1 MNDFLKYSVGID
13 VAKEKFDC
21 CISVIARDQ
30 SVTIKGTRKFD
41 NTIKGIKSLI
51 EWSKNKHKVN
61 IPMVFLMEATGVYH
75 ENLVLTLFI
84 QGLDAIVV
92 LPNKAKKYMQ
102 SFGYKSKNDKI
113 DARGLS
119 RMGAEQHLDLWHP
132 YSENIYPLRSLTR
145 HNEDLQQERTSAG
158 NKLEA
163 QTYSSHPNK
172 IVCKQLNSMLKLIDK
187 QIDQTKSEINNLIE
201 NDVILKE
208 KFEKIE
214 TIKGVGRMTVA
225 TIIAETNGFT
235 LFNNMRQLTSFAGY
249 DIVEKQS
256 GNTSGKTR
264 ISKRGNSHIRRAL
277 HMPSF
282 CAVKYDPQNFGVFY
296 KRVYKNTGYKM
307 KGYTAVQRKILC
319 LIYTLWKKNEVYIEN
334 YEELKN
340 KGKLEKKDIETVL
353 ENKETSGEEEQK
365 SLFLQYKCT
374 EKSLDFICFLR

>member
-13 VAKEKFDC
+13 VAKTKFDC

-30 SVTIKGTRKFD
+30 SITIKGTRKFD
-41 NTIKGIKSLI
+41 NTIKGIKALI
-51 EWSKNKHKVN
+51 VWSKSKHKLD

-75 ENLVLTLFI
+75 ENLVLTLYN
-84 QGLDAIVV
+84 QGLDVIVV

-145 HNEDLQQERTSAG
+145 HNENLQQEKTVAG
-158 NKLEA
+158 NRLEA

-172 IVCKQLNSMLKLIDK
+172 SVCKHLNSMIKLIDK
-187 QIDQTKSEINNLIE
+187 QIVQTKSEINTLIE

-208 KFEKIE
+208 KVEKVE
-214 TIKGVGRMTVA
+214 TIKGVGRITVA

-256 GNTSGKTR
+256 GNTNGKTR

-282 CAVKYDPQNFGVFY
+282 SAVKHDYQNFGIFY
-296 KRVYKNTGYKM
+296 KRVYENTGYKM
-307 KGYTAVQRKILC
+307 KGYTAVQRKLLC
-319 LIYTLWKKNEVYIEN
+319 LIYTLWNKNEPYIEN

-340 KGKLEKKDIETVL
+340 KEKLEKKDIKTVS
-353 ENKETSGEEEQK
+353 ENKGTSGEKEQK
-365 SLFLQYKCT
+365 SLFLHCSEGTKKVPAIT
-374 EKSLDFICFLR
+374 PGV

>member
-1 MNDFLKYSVGID
+1 
-13 VAKEKFDC
+13 
-21 CISVIARDQ
+21 
-30 SVTIKGTRKFD
+30 
-41 NTIKGIKSLI
+41 
-51 EWSKNKHKVN
+51 
-61 IPMVFLMEATGVYH
+61 
-75 ENLVLTLFI
+75 
-84 QGLDAIVV
+84 VV

-145 HNEDLQQERTSAG
+145 HNEDLQQEKTVAG
-158 NKLEA
+158 NRLEA

-172 IVCKQLNSMLKLIDK
+172 SVCKHLNSMIKLIDK
-187 QIDQTKSEINNLIE
+187 QIVQTKSEINTLID

-208 KFEKIE
+208 KFEKVE
-214 TIKGVGRMTVA
+214 TIKGVGRITVA
-225 TIIAETNGFT
+225 TVIAETNGFT

-282 CAVKYDPQNFGVFY
+282 SAVRHDSKNIGVFY
-296 KRVYKNTGYKM
+296 NRIYENTGYKM
-307 KGYTAVQRKILC
+307 KGYTAVQRKLLC
-319 LIYTLWKKNEVYIEN
+319 LIYTLWNKNEPYIEN

-340 KGKLEKKDIETVL
+340 KEKLEKKDIKTVS
-353 ENKETSGEEEQK
+353 ENKGTSGEKEQK
-365 SLFLQYKCT
+365 SLFLHCSEGTKKVPAIT
-374 EKSLDFICFLR
+374 PGV